1 MTTRDIFESFFLIVP
16 AVSVVVLDKDQ
27 KKTFGL
33 LIQRESVEC
42 RDDDDADDSDDQ
54 TTATT
59 TREFTAVSTK
69 AKISTVLPSWE
80 K

>member
-1 MTTRDIFESFFLIVP
+1 MNLFFSSS

-33 LIQRESVEC
+33 LIQRESLEC

-59 TREFTAVSTK
+59 TREFTTAVSTK

>member
-1 MTTRDIFESFFLIVP
+1 MNLFFSSS

-33 LIQRESVEC
+33 LIQRESLEF

>member
-1 MTTRDIFESFFLIVP
+1 MNLFFSSS

-33 LIQRESVEC
+33 LIQRESLEF
-42 RDDDDADDSDDQ
+42 RDVDDADDSDDQ